1 MTESPSPKANAVEEE
16 ETLAPQDVLSAVEAV
31 STDMIERL
39 ESSRASQ
46 RFLRDGLAIAAEA
59 LLVALSSR
67 WLLGLLSR
75 SLLAGNA
82 DMLSE
87 DGPSATDDASMV
99 VMAVMIE
106 GIWIQKGSKLT
117 RGRGC
122 IPSTGGNGL
131 FHSGCNNVVDSDDLI
146 RRGKD
151 SPKTGDATYK
161 IRKNATILPRNT

>member
-1 MTESPSPKANAVEEE
+1 MTESPSPRVNAVEEE

-46 RFLRDGLAIAAEA
+46 RFLRDGLAMAAEA
-59 LLVALSSR
+59 LLVALSR

-99 VMAVMIE
+99 DMAVMIE
-106 GIWIQKGSKLT
+106 GI
-117 RGRGC
+117 
-122 IPSTGGNGL
+122 
-131 FHSGCNNVVDSDDLI
+131 
-146 RRGKD
+146 
-151 SPKTGDATYK
+151 
-161 IRKNATILPRNT
+161 

>member
-46 RFLRDGLAIAAEA
+46 RFLRDGLAMAAEA

-131 FHSGCNNVVDSDDLI
+131 CTRHVGCNV
-146 RRGKD
+146 G
-151 SPKTGDATYK
+151 
-161 IRKNATILPRNT
+161 